1 MVGAVVP
8 GSALNRVRQ
17 WKNCGGEGVVSEF
30 MEGLRI
36 AVLIPCYN
44 EAATIARVVTDFRRS
59 LPGAQIVVLDNN
71 SSDSTPALADAAGA
85 RVCRVSLQGKGNV
98 VRRGFADIEADV
110 YVLVDGDDTYEAAAA
125 PALLRQLLDDGL
137 DMVVGARRDQEEAA
151 YRPGHRWGNLLLT
164 RCAGLLFGRT
174 FNDMLSGYRVF
185 SRRYVKSFAAHAHG
199 FEIETEL
206 AVHAL
211 QLRMPVMEV
220 ETAYGVRPDGSE
232 SKLSTWRD
240 GWRILCTI
248 AKLFK
253 SERPLLFF
261 SIGAMANAAFSLLL
275 ALPLLLT
282 YLQTGLVPRLPTAI
296 LCVALMLAGF
306 LLFACGLILD
316 TVTRGRIEAKHLAY
330 LAIPV
335 VRSGRP

>member
-1 MVGAVVP
+1 MNNP
-8 GSALNRVRQ
+8 
-17 WKNCGGEGVVSEF
+17 
-30 MEGLRI
+30 RI

-44 EAATIARVVTDFRRS
+44 EVATIAKVVADFSRS

-71 SSDSTPALADAAGA
+71 SSDQTAVVARAAGA
-85 RVCRVSLQGKGNV
+85 RVCQVSLQGKGNV
-98 VRRGFADIEADV
+98 VRRGFADVDADV

-125 PALLRQLLDDGL
+125 PRLVQQLLADGL
-137 DMVVGARRDQEEAA
+137 DMLVGARRDQEEAA
-151 YRPGHRWGNLLLT
+151 YRPGHRLGNLLLT
-164 RCAGLLFGRT
+164 RCAGLLFGRS

-211 QLRMPVMEV
+211 QLRMPVAEV
-220 ETAYGVRPDGSE
+220 ETVYGVRPDGSE

-261 SIGAMANAAFSLLL
+261 SIGALVSAVLSVLL
-275 ALPLLLT
+275 AIPLLLT
-282 YLQTGLVPRLPTAI
+282 YLQTGLVPRFPTAI

-330 LAIPV
+330 LATPAAAANGD
-335 VRSGRP
+335 RA